1 MQTVRVR
8 PAPVILIVS
17 NSTKFIRRCGDVAI
31 QVQSIAMEATEHS
44 FATLAA
50 QTRARLVVMLEATY
64 AKDPDHFTAMAQQ
77 AGTRLITVP
86 DESIAQSDLEAR
98 ILGALTEA
106 EREKSERR
114 L

>member
-8 PAPVILIVS
+8 PAPVVLIVS
-17 NSTKFIRRCGDVAI
+17 NSSKFIRRCGDVAI
-31 QVQSIAMEATEHS
+31 QVQSIVMEATEHS
-44 FATLAA
+44 FATLAT

-64 AKDPDHFTAMAQQ
+64 EKDPDHFTDMAKQ

-86 DESIAQSDLEAR
+86 DESIAQSELEAR
-98 ILGALTEA
+98 ILGAITEA
-106 EREKSERR
+106 ERESREKR